1 MVLHETVELKPTIT
15 TRAAILVIASLAL
28 ILVACGGAQP
38 TTHTPTPPAA
48 ATEERIPLGPFTM
61 AKPKAWVTKP
71 TTSAMRVTS
80 FTIPGAAGEAELV
93 VYYFGEGGAGSA
105 DANIERWL
113 GQLTQ
118 PDGRPTRDVATI
130 EHAQVAGQ
138 EMTVVSVSGHYHAA
152 AMPGSDEIVDKVDQ
166 ALLAAIVMSPHGP
179 YFFKLLGPKATVDAQ
194 AAAFRAAL
202 TSLQLV
208 GP

>member
-1 MVLHETVELKPTIT
+1 MW
-15 TRAAILVIASLAL
+15 RIAFLAL
-28 ILVACGGAQP
+28 ILVACGGSPP
-38 TTHTPTPPAA
+38 TTHTPTTPI
-48 ATEERIPLGPFTM
+48 TEERIPLGAYFTM

-71 TTSAMRVTS
+71 TTSKMRVTS
-80 FTIPGAAGEAELV
+80 FTIGEAELV
-93 VYYFGEGGAGSA
+93 VYYFGEGGAGSG

-130 EHAQVAGQ
+130 EHSQVAGQ
-138 EMTVVSVSGHYHAA
+138 EMTLVSVSGHYRAP
-152 AMPGSDEIVDKVDQ
+152 AMPGGDEIVDKPDQ
-166 ALLAAIVMSPHGP
+166 ALLAAIVMSPRGP

-202 TSLQLV
+202 TSLQL
-208 GP
+208 